1 MGDVD
6 LAAIARET
14 RDILAQREVRAT
26 MDALGRTAGSVRYHA
41 CDVTRADTV
50 IADIVARFGR
60 LDGVVHGAGVL
71 DDRLIAD
78 KTVESFARVY
88 NTKVDGAKALGA
100 ALRLHPKFV
109 VLFGSISG
117 VEGNRGQADYAAANN
132 TLDRLARFW
141 AATQTDTHVVS
152 VDWGPWAGT
161 GMAAGLAEEYGRRG
175 IRLIDPTEGVAC
187 LLDEIAAG
195 DQVQVVYQC
204 VGA

>member
-1 MGDVD
+1 V
-6 LAAIARET
+6 
-14 RDILAQREVRAT
+14 Q
-26 MDALGRTAGSVRYHA
+26 DAEP
-41 CDVTRADTV
+41 V

-60 LDGVVHGAGVL
+60 LDGVIHGAGVL

-78 KTVESFARVY
+78 KTLESFARVY
-88 NTKVDGAKALGA
+88 DTKVNGARALEA
-100 ALRLHPKFV
+100 ALRHNPRFM

-117 VEGNRGQADYAAANN
+117 VEGNRGQADYAAAND

-141 AATQTDTHVVS
+141 ATQSDTHVVS
-152 VDWGPWAGT
+152 VDWGPWAGA

-175 IRLIDPTEGVAC
+175 ITLIDPTEGVTC

-204 VGA
+204 LGA